1 MTQVADRVALPI
13 RVHDLLLGLAGR
25 LDDDALTDARELLAS
40 AELDRSLELIAGC
53 LVAGRIPLSPVER
66 RDLDAMFAEANCDTT
81 LIQQL
86 KVDDGRARPPVHKFH
101 PGLVDS
107 QIGGAE
113 AGVSEAV
120 HRILEVLP
128 DVRALWCVWRTTPA
142 GAVAGPVPHRI
153 VLVEI
158 GPRGFPPA
166 TAYRIEHAL
175 RRAGIRAAVEV
186 LRDNSPLTE
195 YHRQGMQQARRVSF
209 EGAPEEPASEA
220 PRTWGQL
227 RDSWKED
234 VPSAPV
240 PLPVPVPVP
249 VPAPAPAP
257 VEDQPATSS
266 WIPEMDSPSTTP
278 AKAPKP
284 SPKETTNVL
293 DPVIDPVVD
302 AAPEPPARP
311 ERPNFDQP
319 ALRQASPVVDEPEPA
334 GKPKKP
340 APAPS
345 PTSLSPTSLSSKD
358 TFEDSD
364 LNDQE
369 RDLLRQLQEELAK
382 REQAE
387 AASSNKKLS
396 WQTDKSSRHSDPE
409 PKWQTPST
417 VTPRIINGVPP
428 TAGGSAEPPRFP
440 PGA

>member
-1 MTQVADRVALPI
+1 METTVTQVADRVALPI

-66 RDLDAMFAEANCDTT
+66 RDLETLFTEAHCDTT

-107 QIGGAE
+107 PVGGAE
-113 AGVSEAV
+113 QGVREAV
-120 HRILEVLP
+120 HRVLEVLP

-142 GAVAGPVPHRI
+142 GAVAGPVPHRV

-158 GPRGFPPA
+158 GPRGFPPS

-186 LRDNSPLTE
+186 LRDSSPLTD

-209 EGAPEEPASEA
+209 DGADGSAEPDT
-220 PRTWGQL
+220 PRTWGQE
-227 RDSWKED
+227 RRESWQKDSE
-234 VPSAPV
+234 PEA
-240 PLPVPVPVP
+240 
-249 VPAPAPAP
+249 
-257 VEDQPATSS
+257 ENQPATSS
-266 WIPEMDSPSTTP
+266 WIPEMES
-278 AKAPKP
+278 AK
-284 SPKETTNVL
+284 SPKDTTTVL
-293 DPVIDPVVD
+293 DPVADDVVV
-302 AAPEPPARP
+302 EPQPPPLPPSPTPRPA
-311 ERPNFDQP
+311 RPNFDQP
-319 ALRQASPVVDEPEPA
+319 SLRRTEPVEEPEPVTV
-334 GKPKKP
+334 
-340 APAPS
+340 PS
-345 PTSLSPTSLSSKD
+345 PSSPTA
-358 TFEDSD
+358 TDSFDDGD

-387 AASSNKKLS
+387 AASSSKKLS
-396 WQTDKSSRHSDPE
+396 WQTDRSGRHSDADA
-409 PKWQTPST
+409 KWSSPS
-417 VTPRIINGVPP
+417 TPRIINGMPP

-440 PGA
+440 PTT

>member
-1 MTQVADRVALPI
+1 METAVTQVADRVALPI

-66 RDLDAMFAEANCDTT
+66 RDLDALFAEAHCDPTV
-81 LIQQL
+81 IQQL

-107 QIGGAE
+107 PIGGAE
-113 AGVSEAV
+113 QGVNEAV
-120 HRILEVLP
+120 HRVLEVLP

-142 GAVAGPVPHRI
+142 GSSAGPVPHRV

-158 GPRGFPPA
+158 GPRGFPPS

-186 LRDNSPLTE
+186 LRDSSPLTD

-209 EGAPEEPASEA
+209 DGAEGSAEPDT
-220 PRTWGQL
+220 PRTWGQE
-227 RDSWKED
+227 RSTW
-234 VPSAPV
+234 SAKD
-240 PLPVPVPVP
+240 
-249 VPAPAPAP
+249 PAEAEQP
-257 VEDQPATSS
+257 EQLPATSS
-266 WIPEMDSPSTTP
+266 WIPELEPVTSPKDTTTVMDPVTEDVV
-278 AKAPKP
+278 AEP
-284 SPKETTNVL
+284 SPPPPPPPPP
-293 DPVIDPVVD
+293 PV
-302 AAPEPPARP
+302 PPARP
-311 ERPNFDQP
+311 DRPNFDQP
-319 ALRQASPVVDEPEPA
+319 SLRRAEPVEEPEA
-334 GKPKKP
+334 GTTPM
-340 APAPS
+340 APS
-345 PTSLSPTSLSSKD
+345 ASAKD
-358 TFEDSD
+358 TFDDGD

-387 AASSNKKLS
+387 AASTGKKLS
-396 WQTDKSSRHSDPE
+396 WQTDKSGRHADADA
-409 PKWQTPST
+409 KWSSPS
-417 VTPRIINGVPP
+417 TPRIINGIPP

>member
-1 MTQVADRVALPI
+1 METVVTQVADRVALPI

-107 QIGGAE
+107 PIGGAE
-113 AGVSEAV
+113 AGVNDAV
-120 HRILEVLP
+120 HRVLEVLP

-142 GAVAGPVPHRI
+142 GAVAGPVPNRI

-195 YHRQGMQQARRVSF
+195 YHRQAMQQARRVSVD
-209 EGAPEEPASEA
+209 GAGEASAEPATEP
-220 PRTWGQL
+220 PRTWGQQQ
-227 RDSWKED
+227 RDPAWKDE
-234 VPSAPV
+234 PV
-240 PLPVPVPVP
+240 AVAAAVV
-249 VPAPAPAP
+249 AAAA
-257 VEDQPATSS
+257 EEQPPTSS
-266 WIPEMDSPSTTP
+266 WIPDVEEP
-278 AKAPKP
+278 AKD
-284 SPKETTNVL
+284 TTRVM
-293 DPVIDPVVD
+293 DPVVD
-302 AAPEPPARP
+302 DVVVEPPARP
-311 ERPNFDQP
+311 DRPDFDQP
-319 ALRQASPVVDEPEPA
+319 ALRQPASEEKEP
-334 GKPKKP
+334 KPKP
-340 APAPS
+340 APAPAAS
-345 PTSLSPTSLSSKD
+345 ASVQDS
-358 TFEDSD
+358 FEDSD

-382 REQAE
+382 REEAE
-387 AASSNKKLS
+387 AAATSSKKLS
-396 WQTDKSSRHSDPE
+396 WQTDKSGRHDADM
-409 PKWQTPST
+409 KWSSPA
-417 VTPRIINGVPP
+417 TPRIINGVPP

>member
-66 RDLDAMFAEANCDTT
+66 RDLEAMFAEANCDTT

-113 AGVSEAV
+113 AGVSDAV
-120 HRILEVLP
+120 HRVLEVLP

-142 GAVAGPVPHRI
+142 GAVAGSVPHRL

-186 LRDNSPLTE
+186 LRDNSPLSE

-209 EGAPEEPASEA
+209 DGAVEEPASETS
-220 PRTWGQL
+220 RTWAQQ
-227 RDSWKED
+227 RETSWKDD
-234 VPSAPV
+234 VPAV
-240 PLPVPVPVP
+240 AVVD
-249 VPAPAPAP
+249 
-257 VEDQPATSS
+257 DQPATSS
-266 WIPEMDSPSTTP
+266 WIPEMDPPATTSG
-278 AKAPKP
+278 KAPKP
-284 SPKETTNVL
+284 SPKETTNVIE
-293 DPVIDPVVD
+293 PVIEPVPD
-302 AAPEPPARP
+302 AVTEPPARP

-319 ALRQASPVVDEPEPA
+319 GLRQATSSVDEPEPVT
-334 GKPKKP
+334 KPKKP
-340 APAPS
+340 APAPAPS
-345 PTSLSPTSLSSKD
+345 AASSKD

-387 AASSNKKLS
+387 ASSNKKLS
-396 WQTDKSSRHSDPE
+396 WQTDKSGRHSDAE
-409 PKWQTPST
+409 AKWSSPSAA
-417 VTPRIINGVPP
+417 TPRIINGVPP
-428 TAGGSAEPPRFP
+428 TAGGSVEPPRFP

>member
-40 AELDRSLELIAGC
+40 AELDRSLELIGGC

-86 KVDDGRARPPVHKFH
+86 KVDDGRARPPVHRFH

-120 HRILEVLP
+120 HRVLEVLP

-209 EGAPEEPASEA
+209 DGAPDEQPVAAEP
-220 PRTWGQL
+220 PRRTWGQQ
-227 RDSWKED
+227 RETWKEEA
-234 VPSAPV
+234 APV
-240 PLPVPVPVP
+240 KPTATDEP
-249 VPAPAPAP
+249 
-257 VEDQPATSS
+257 QPSTSS
-266 WIPEMDSPSTTP
+266 WIPEMEPSAAP
-278 AKAPKP
+278 AGKAPEP
-284 SPKETTNVL
+284 SPKETTTVL
-293 DPVIDPVVD
+293 DPVTDPAIDPVVD
-302 AAPEPPARP
+302 VPAEPTPRP

-319 ALRQASPVVDEPEPA
+319 GLRQVTPPIDEPEPVTL
-334 GKPKKP
+334 PKKP
-340 APAPS
+340 TPTPS
-345 PTSLSPTSLSSKD
+345 PVSAKD

-396 WQTDKSSRHSDPE
+396 WQTDKSGRHADAE
-409 PKWQTPST
+409 AKWSSPST
-417 VTPRIINGVPP
+417 PRVINGVPP
-428 TAGGSAEPPRFP
+428 TAGGTVEPPRFP
-440 PGA
+440 PTA

>member
-1 MTQVADRVALPI
+1 MERPVTQVADRVALPI

-53 LVAGRIPLSPVER
+53 LVAGRLPLSPVER
-66 RDLDAMFAEANCDTT
+66 RDLDALFTEANCDTT

-107 QIGGAE
+107 PVGGAE
-113 AGVSEAV
+113 QGVREAV
-120 HRILEVLP
+120 HRVLEVLP
-128 DVRALWCVWRTTPA
+128 DVRALWCVWRTTPS
-142 GAVAGPVPHRI
+142 GAVAGPVPHRV

-158 GPRGFPPA
+158 GPRGFPPS

-186 LRDNSPLTE
+186 LRDSSPLTE

-209 EGAPEEPASEA
+209 DGADGSAEPDT
-220 PRTWGQL
+220 PRTWGQE
-227 RDSWKED
+227 RESWKKEAE
-234 VPSAPV
+234 PEP
-240 PLPVPVPVP
+240 
-249 VPAPAPAP
+249 
-257 VEDQPATSS
+257 EKQPATSS
-266 WIPEMDSPSTTP
+266 WIPDVE
-278 AKAPKP
+278 AVA
-284 SPKETTNVL
+284 SPKETTKVL
-293 DPVIDPVVD
+293 DPVTDDVPV
-302 AAPEPPARP
+302 EPPPPPPPPPVPTPPPPPPMPAIAATPPTVPAPAPRP

-319 ALRQASPVVDEPEPA
+319 SLRRAEPVDEPEPA
-334 GKPKKP
+334 ATP
-340 APAPS
+340 APVQDS
-345 PTSLSPTSLSSKD
+345 FD
-358 TFEDSD
+358 DSD

-387 AASSNKKLS
+387 AASTSKKLS
-396 WQTDKSSRHSDPE
+396 WQTDRSGRHADADAKWSSPA
-409 PKWQTPST
+409 
-417 VTPRIINGVPP
+417 TPRIINGAPP

>member
-40 AELDRSLELIAGC
+40 AELDRSLELIGGC
-53 LVAGRIPLSPVER
+53 LVAGRLPLSPVER
-66 RDLDAMFAEANCDTT
+66 RDLEAMFAEANCDTT

-86 KVDDGRARPPVHKFH
+86 KVDDGRARPPVHRFH

-113 AGVSEAV
+113 VGVSEAV
-120 HRILEVLP
+120 HRVLEVLP

-209 EGAPEEPASEA
+209 DGAPVEEQQAPAAE
-220 PRTWGQL
+220 PPRRTWGQQ
-227 RDSWKED
+227 RETWKED
-234 VPSAPV
+234 VAP
-240 PLPVPVPVP
+240 PVTS
-249 VPAPAPAP
+249 
-257 VEDQPATSS
+257 EEQPATSS
-266 WIPEMDSPSTTP
+266 WIPEMDPAPASPS
-278 AKAPKP
+278 KAPNP
-284 SPKETTNVL
+284 TPKETTNVL
-293 DPVIDPVVD
+293 DPVTDPVIDPVVD
-302 AAPEPPARP
+302 PVPDPVVTIAPEPAVRP

-319 ALRQASPVVDEPEPA
+319 SLRQVTPLDEPEPVTQ
-334 GKPKKP
+334 PKRP
-340 APAPS
+340 TPTPTPS
-345 PTSLSPTSLSSKD
+345 AVSAKD

-387 AASSNKKLS
+387 AAASSNKKLS
-396 WQTDKSSRHSDPE
+396 WQTDKSGRHSDAE
-409 PKWQTPST
+409 AKWSSPS
-417 VTPRIINGVPP
+417 TPRIINGVPP

>member
-1 MTQVADRVALPI
+1 METVVTQVADRVALPI

-66 RDLDAMFAEANCDTT
+66 RDLEAMFAEANCDTT

-107 QIGGAE
+107 PIGGAE
-113 AGVSEAV
+113 AGVNEAV
-120 HRILEVLP
+120 HRVLEVLP

-142 GAVAGPVPHRI
+142 GAVAGPVPNRI

-186 LRDNSPLTE
+186 LRDTSPLTD

-209 EGAPEEPASEA
+209 DGSPEASAEPAPEP
-220 PRTWGQL
+220 PRTTWGQQ
-227 RDSWKED
+227 RESWKDAE
-234 VPSAPV
+234 PV
-240 PLPVPVPVP
+240 
-249 VPAPAPAP
+249 AD
-257 VEDQPATSS
+257 EQPATSS
-266 WIPEMDSPSTTP
+266 WIPEIEP
-278 AKAPKP
+278 
-284 SPKETTNVL
+284 PKETTSVL
-293 DPVIDPVVD
+293 DPVVD
-302 AAPEPPARP
+302 DVTVEPPPAPRP
-311 ERPNFDQP
+311 DRPNFDKP
-319 ALRQASPVVDEPEPA
+319 GLRQAANSEESVQSSES
-334 GKPKKP
+334 K
-340 APAPS
+340 PS
-345 PTSLSPTSLSSKD
+345 PTPSSSTASASASASTKD

-387 AASSNKKLS
+387 ATTNKKLS
-396 WQTDKSSRHSDPE
+396 WQTDKSGRHHDVDT
-409 PKWQTPST
+409 KWSSPS
-417 VTPRIINGVPP
+417 TPRIINGVPP
-428 TAGGSAEPPRFP
+428 TAGGSVEPPRFP

>member
-40 AELDRSLELIAGC
+40 AELDRSLELIVGC

-113 AGVSEAV
+113 AGVSDAV
-120 HRILEVLP
+120 HRVLEVLP
-128 DVRALWCVWRTTPA
+128 DVRALWCVWRTTPS

-209 EGAPEEPASEA
+209 DGAPEEPASEA
-220 PRTWGQL
+220 PRTWGQQ
-227 RDSWKED
+227 RETWKED
-234 VPSAPV
+234 VPPAPV
-240 PLPVPVPVP
+240 PLPVP
-249 VPAPAPAP
+249 API
-257 VEDQPATSS
+257 EEQPATSS
-266 WIPEMDSPSTTP
+266 WIPELDAAPPTKP
-278 AKAPKP
+278 AKSPKP

-293 DPVIDPVVD
+293 EPVLEPAVD
-302 AAPEPPARP
+302 VAPEPPARP

-319 ALRQASPVVDEPEPA
+319 GLRQASPVADEPEPPA
-334 GKPKKP
+334 KPSKKP
-340 APAPS
+340 
-345 PTSLSPTSLSSKD
+345 PTPTPLSSNLSSKD

-387 AASSNKKLS
+387 ASSNKKLS
-396 WQTDKSSRHSDPE
+396 WQTDKSGRHSDPE
-409 PKWQTPST
+409 PKWSTPST
-417 VTPRIINGVPP
+417 VTPRIINGAPP

>member
-1 MTQVADRVALPI
+1 METVVTQVADRVALPI

-107 QIGGAE
+107 PIGGAE
-113 AGVSEAV
+113 AGVNEAV
-120 HRILEVLP
+120 HRVLEVLP

-142 GAVAGPVPHRI
+142 GAVAGPVPNRI

-186 LRDNSPLTE
+186 LRDNSPLTD

-209 EGAPEEPASEA
+209 DGAAEASAEPAPEP
-220 PRTWGQL
+220 PRATWGQQ
-227 RDSWKED
+227 RESWKDAEPAAEEQ
-234 VPSAPV
+234 PS
-240 PLPVPVPVP
+240 
-249 VPAPAPAP
+249 
-257 VEDQPATSS
+257 TSS
-266 WIPEMDSPSTTP
+266 WIPEMEP
-278 AKAPKP
+278 
-284 SPKETTNVL
+284 PKETTSVL
-293 DPVIDPVVD
+293 EPLVD
-302 AAPEPPARP
+302 EVTVEPPPARP
-311 ERPNFDQP
+311 DRPNFDQP
-319 ALRQASPVVDEPEPA
+319 SLRQATTSEETA
-334 GKPKKP
+334 QSSESK
-340 APAPS
+340 PS
-345 PTSLSPTSLSSKD
+345 PSPSTTASVASSSAKD

-387 AASSNKKLS
+387 ASTNKKLS
-396 WQTDKSSRHSDPE
+396 WQTDKSGRHHDVDA
-409 PKWQTPST
+409 KWSSPS
-417 VTPRIINGVPP
+417 TPRIINGVPP

>member
-1 MTQVADRVALPI
+1 METTVTQVADRVALPI

-66 RDLDAMFAEANCDTT
+66 RDLEALFTEAHCDTT

-86 KVDDGRARPPVHKFH
+86 RVDDGRVRPPVHKFH

-113 AGVSEAV
+113 QGVREAV
-120 HRILEVLP
+120 HRVLEVLP
-128 DVRALWCVWRTTPA
+128 DVRALWCVWRVTPA
-142 GAVAGPVPHRI
+142 GAVAGPVPNRI

-158 GPRGFPPA
+158 GPRGFPPS

-186 LRDNSPLTE
+186 LRDSSPLTE

-209 EGAPEEPASEA
+209 DGAEGSAEPTDT
-220 PRTWGQL
+220 PRTWGQE
-227 RDSWKED
+227 RESWKKDPE
-234 VPSAPV
+234 PEP
-240 PLPVPVPVP
+240 
-249 VPAPAPAP
+249 
-257 VEDQPATSS
+257 EQPATSS
-266 WIPEMDSPSTTP
+266 WIPEMDSVT
-278 AKAPKP
+278 
-284 SPKETTNVL
+284 SPKETTKVL
-293 DPVIDPVVD
+293 DPVADDVAV
-302 AAPEPPARP
+302 EPPPPPPSPVPSPTPRP

-319 ALRQASPVVDEPEPA
+319 NLRQVEAVAEPEPT
-334 GKPKKP
+334 PP
-340 APAPS
+340 VTPVAPVTDS
-345 PTSLSPTSLSSKD
+345 FDD
-358 TFEDSD
+358 TD

-387 AASSNKKLS
+387 AASSSKKLS
-396 WQTDKSSRHSDPE
+396 WQTDRSGRHADADVKWSSPA
-409 PKWQTPST
+409 
-417 VTPRIINGVPP
+417 TPRIINGVPP
-428 TAGGSAEPPRFP
+428 TAGGSSEPPRFP

>member
-1 MTQVADRVALPI
+1 METVVTQVADRVALPI

-107 QIGGAE
+107 PVGGAE
-113 AGVSEAV
+113 AGVNDAV
-120 HRILEVLP
+120 HRVLEVLP

-142 GAVAGPVPHRI
+142 GAVAGAVPHRI

-186 LRDNSPLTE
+186 LRDNSPLTD

-209 EGAPEEPASEA
+209 DGAAEASAEPAPEPHRTEP
-220 PRTWGQL
+220 PRTTWAQQ
-227 RDSWKED
+227 RESWKDTE
-234 VPSAPV
+234 PV
-240 PLPVPVPVP
+240 VD
-249 VPAPAPAP
+249 
-257 VEDQPATSS
+257 EQPATSS
-266 WIPEMDSPSTTP
+266 WIPEMDT
-278 AKAPKP
+278 AKDAT
-284 SPKETTNVL
+284 SIVE
-293 DPVIDPVVD
+293 PVADEVTV
-302 AAPEPPARP
+302 EPPARP
-311 ERPNFDQP
+311 DRPNFDQP
-319 ALRQASPVVDEPEPA
+319 GLRQATTADEPEPTPSPA
-334 GKPKKP
+334 SSSSTT
-340 APAPS
+340 APAS
-345 PTSLSPTSLSSKD
+345 ASVSASAKD

-387 AASSNKKLS
+387 ASTNKKLS
-396 WQTDKSSRHSDPE
+396 WQTDKSGRHHDADI
-409 PKWQTPST
+409 KWSSPS
-417 VTPRIINGVPP
+417 TPRIINGVPP
-428 TAGGSAEPPRFP
+428 TAGGSVEPPRFP

>member
-120 HRILEVLP
+120 HRVLEVLP

-142 GAVAGPVPHRI
+142 GAVAGPVPHRL

-209 EGAPEEPASEA
+209 DGAVEEPASEA
-220 PRTWGQL
+220 PARTWAQQ
-227 RDSWKED
+227 RESSWKED
-234 VPSAPV
+234 VPAV
-240 PLPVPVPVP
+240 AAVD
-249 VPAPAPAP
+249 
-257 VEDQPATSS
+257 DQPATSS
-266 WIPEMDSPSTTP
+266 WIPEMDPPQTTP
-278 AKAPKP
+278 SKAPKP
-284 SPKETTNVL
+284 SPKETTNVI
-293 DPVIDPVVD
+293 DPVIEPVVD
-302 AAPEPPARP
+302 TVSEPPARP

-319 ALRQASPVVDEPEPA
+319 GLRQATSVDEPEPVT
-334 GKPKKP
+334 KPKKP
-340 APAPS
+340 VPAPS
-345 PTSLSPTSLSSKD
+345 AVTAKD
-358 TFEDSD
+358 TFEDND

-387 AASSNKKLS
+387 ASSNKKLS
-396 WQTDKSSRHSDPE
+396 WQTDKTGRHSDAE
-409 PKWQTPST
+409 AKWSSPSAA
-417 VTPRIINGVPP
+417 TPRIINGVPP
-428 TAGGSAEPPRFP
+428 TAGGSVEPPRFP

>member
-1 MTQVADRVALPI
+1 METVVTQVADRVALPI

-86 KVDDGRARPPVHKFH
+86 KVDDGRGRPPVHRFH

-107 QIGGAE
+107 AIGGAE
-113 AGVSEAV
+113 AGVNEAV
-120 HRILEVLP
+120 HRVLEVLP

-142 GAVAGPVPHRI
+142 GAVAGPVPHRV

-186 LRDNSPLTE
+186 LRDNSPLTD

-209 EGAPEEPASEA
+209 DGAPDVASAEPAPE
-220 PRTWGQL
+220 PRATWGQQ
-227 RDSWKED
+227 RESWKEAEPLLPD
-234 VPSAPV
+234 EPQPS
-240 PLPVPVPVP
+240 
-249 VPAPAPAP
+249 
-257 VEDQPATSS
+257 TSS
-266 WIPEMDSPSTTP
+266 WIPELDQTKEPTSVIEPVDDDIVTEPTP
-278 AKAPKP
+278 AP
-284 SPKETTNVL
+284 
-293 DPVIDPVVD
+293 
-302 AAPEPPARP
+302 RP
-311 ERPNFDQP
+311 DRPNFDQP
-319 ALRQASPVVDEPEPA
+319 GLRQAPVAEETTEP
-334 GKPKKP
+334 KPS
-340 APAPS
+340 PS
-345 PTSLSPTSLSSKD
+345 PTSASAPVSSKD

-387 AASSNKKLS
+387 ASTNKKLS
-396 WQTDKSSRHSDPE
+396 WQTDKSGRHHDADV
-409 PKWQTPST
+409 KWSSPS
-417 VTPRIINGVPP
+417 TPRIINGVPP